1 MLKSRAEMS
10 SEIAVRW
17 HSRAG
22 QGAITAS
29 TALAEILGA
38 NGKFVQ
44 SFPDFGAEKRGAPVA
59 VFNRI
64 ADEKLEDVSHP
75 TEINA
80 AVLLDSTLI
89 ASCEISAAEL
99 LGGLRKNGILLV
111 NSAQKKLKMAVGSA
125 RVFGIAASE
134 IALAEIGKDIPN
146 VPILG
151 ALVRILE
158 LAPVGKFAAELR
170 KYLAKNLPA
179 EIVAGNLRA
188 FARGAGEVAEISGNR
203 NSPAKNCEKLPN
215 WREMPTGAVVKNAGN
230 SRNYSTGNWSRS
242 TAEWDAAKCI
252 DCKMCWP
259 VCPHD
264 AVKIRNGKMVGID
277 ESKCTACALCV
288 AACPVKCLKIV
299 PKKLT
304 EI

>member
-1 MLKSRAEMS
+1 MN
-10 SEIAVRW
+10 SEIAIRW

-29 TALAEILGA
+29 SALAEILGSR
-38 NGKFVQ
+38 GKFVQ
-44 SFPDFGAEKRGAPVA
+44 SFADFGAEKRGAPVV

-75 TEINA
+75 TTIDA
-80 AVLLDSTLI
+80 AILLDPSLI
-89 ASCEISAAEL
+89 SSREIAPSEL
-99 LGGLRKNGILLV
+99 LAGLAADGILLM
-111 NSAQKKLKMAVGSA
+111 NSGQKKLKMAVGGV

-158 LAPVGKFAAELR
+158 LSEAKKFAAELR

-188 FARGAGEVAEISGNR
+188 FERGFSEVAEIAGGGNSVKKSFR
-203 NSPAKNCEKLPN
+203 NLPN
-215 WREMPTGAVVKNAGN
+215 WRKMPTAATIDDAGN
-230 SRNYSTGNWSRS
+230 SRNYSTGNWSRESCEWTKS
-242 TAEWDAAKCI
+242 TCI
-252 DCKMCWP
+252 DCKLCWP

-264 AVKIRNGKMVGID
+264 AIIVKNGKMVGID
-277 ESKCTACALCV
+277 ESKCTACGLCV
-288 AACPVKCLKIV
+288 GACPTRPKSLKII
-299 PKKLT
+299 PKKSI